1 MGCVLIHAQKSQT
14 LWRHRKPTFHA
25 PKLMKIKIQG
35 LHIDGNYKS
44 VVKIIALLFFSC
56 NSDASVK
63 ELHRSLADWTKMM
76 NNGFQSVVQ
85 NSKAIHFIL
94 V

>member
-1 MGCVLIHAQKSQT
+1 
-14 LWRHRKPTFHA
+14 
-25 PKLMKIKIQG
+25 MKKKIQG
-35 LHIDGNYKS
+35 LYIDGNYKGF
-44 VVKIIALLFFSC
+44 VKIIALLFFPY

-63 ELHRSLADWTKMM
+63 EFHRSLADWTKLM

-85 NSKAIHFIL
+85 YSNAIHFIL

>member
-1 MGCVLIHAQKSQT
+1 
-14 LWRHRKPTFHA
+14 
-25 PKLMKIKIQG
+25 MKIKIQG
-35 LHIDGNYKS
+35 LYIDGNYKS
-44 VVKIIALLFFSC
+44 FVRIIALLFFSS

-63 ELHRSLADWTKMM
+63 ELHRSWADWTKLM

-85 NSKAIHFIL
+85 NSNAIHFIL